1 MHGADSMGS
10 IPTTSVAAGDEVID
24 AIADIEMKRREME
37 KEAGLAA
44 SCSSALRQLH
54 ELLEREQ
61 KTLQQHDAGT
71 RHAANVDAVTI
82 EVERVKRLA
91 VVIKSRGPAHRN
103 ADPAGRRQE
112 SRQKSWQD
120 AQRSPAKNKGRRTM
134 GRAGGR

>member
-1 MHGADSMGS
+1 MSGTDSVGI
-10 IPTTSVAAGDEVID
+10 IPTTQVPPTDEVID
-24 AIADIEMKRREME
+24 AIADIEMTRREME

-44 SCSSALRQLH
+44 SCSSALRKLHEILDREKAALQLH
-54 ELLEREQ
+54 G
-61 KTLQQHDAGT
+61 AGAG
-71 RHAANVDAVTI
+71 HAANVDAVTI

-91 VVIKSRGPAHRN
+91 VATRAPGPAHRN

-120 AQRSPAKNKGRRTM
+120 ARRNPARNKGRRTM